1 MPINHNLKVFRT
13 SDYFDMRI
21 SLPLLWSLNEEF
33 KIMIININ
41 NNKCEWNQSALE
53 EYTRSA
59 IQ

>member
-21 SLPLLWSLNEEF
+21 SLPLQRSLNEEF

-41 NNKCEWNQSALE
+41 NNKCE
-53 EYTRSA
+53 
-59 IQ
+59 